1 MKAFVLIAVL
11 VLLGPGQA
19 MVQDT
24 PDIERFFPRRGFML
38 SGSGGTSYNAV
49 FADGAVSL
57 NVSAYKTSSPTRS
70 LLTFTGVGG
79 NVMKGLMLHSGDLA
93 VQAVRHFMGIIIVT
107 VDCQPTPYILS

>member
-1 MKAFVLIAVL
+1 MKAFVLVAVL

-38 SGSGGTSYNAV
+38 SGSGGASYNAV

-57 NVSAYKTSSPTRS
+57 NVSAYKTSFPTRLRNNRYNKVFS
-70 LLTFTGVGG
+70 CRAFITS
-79 NVMKGLMLHSGDLA
+79 M
-93 VQAVRHFMGIIIVT
+93 VRFDGSV
-107 VDCQPTPYILS
+107 

>member
-79 NVMKGLMLHSGDLA
+79 NVIQGLMLHSLRR
-93 VQAVRHFMGIIIVT
+93 QRKKQSRRHEG
-107 VDCQPTPYILS
+107 QRPGR